1 MKKYLIF
8 IALILATCYWLN
20 SSTAYYGQF
29 YDGTGARDS
38 VWMNVSTFDTL
49 GYEINADSV
58 WFHRFYR
65 TTLIDST
72 ILTGAGTRTGY
83 YLTGKRA
90 FDETNYGEY
99 NVKLRWKVQGK
110 YFTKPESYTVF
121 PSDTSNIK
129 TMLTNNSFA
138 QTGTDKIWRLRGL
151 AIRGTTGSDTALIA
165 AGIGYGIGLFISGGA
180 TGADGIY
187 ALGGGTGAGLHAKGG
202 TGDGAEGIFAE
213 GTGSGPGIYGLG
225 GSSGSGLQV
234 IGQGSASG
242 IRADGG
248 SSGNGITATGFS
260 SGSGIRAIKGSTGYD
275 IYGNIQG
282 NLLGSVN
289 SVTSGVTVSTNN
301 DKTNYQLASGQVISR
316 ADSVTGVGRISS
328 NLDKTNYSLNSNY
341 LTKAD
346 SGSTGASYLRAKY
359 IEDKIGYRLS
369 AQGQADIWINDTTGE
384 NSGWAG
390 FFKGR
395 LDANVSS
402 RFAPGDSGIIARAP
416 WDNDLI
422 AQAQRR
428 IRYVDSLGEE
438 ISGGGTATNPDTIAN
453 HVWIWDSRTLTSGAG
468 AGTNQ
473 VVITTKQSS
482 DSTPIASVQVQI
494 LNYEQTATAG
504 LLTTNPSG
512 QATFALDNAIYKVR
526 MFKPGWQFTVPE
538 SLVVSG
544 NSSVTFYASVFDP
557 GLPPSAELCRVYG
570 WIKDL
575 KGLPVVGAVI
585 DAKIAS
591 TPLRYQSVL
600 ISPYYRTTNT
610 DSEGYWYLDLYPNSK
625 LSPSS
630 TQYDFTIYIPYG
642 TILKLKNTVP
652 EQSSWELG
660 W

>member
-1 MKKYLIF
+1 MKKIRLI
-8 IALILATCYWLN
+8 ILISILILCWYFN
-20 SSTAYYGQF
+20 SIGFYGTF
-29 YDGTGARDS
+29 YDGTGARDT
-38 VWMNVSTFDTL
+38 VWMNVATFDTL
-49 GYEINADSV
+49 GQQTNADSV
-58 WFHRFYR
+58 WFIRHYR
-65 TTLIDST
+65 TTAIDTVIMST
-72 ILTGAGTRTGY
+72 ATAGTGY
-83 YLTGKRA
+83 YITGKRA
-90 FDETNYGEY
+90 FDGTNYGDY
-99 NVKLRWKVQGK
+99 TVRIRWKSQTK
-110 YFTKPESYTVF
+110 YFGKTESYTVF

-138 QTGTDKIWRLRGL
+138 QIGTDKIWRLRGL
-151 AIRGTTGSDTALIA
+151 AIRGTSGDDTAFIA
-165 AGIGYGIGLFISGGA
+165 QGYGYGMGVLAGGGS
-180 TGADGIY
+180 TGADGFY
-187 ALGGGTGAGLHAKGG
+187 ALGGGTGAGFHSVGG
-202 TGDGAEGIFAE
+202 SGDGAEGIFAE

-248 SSGNGITATGFS
+248 SSGNGITVTGFS
-260 SGSGIRAIKGSTGYD
+260 SGSGIRVVKGSTGYD

-301 DKTNYQLASGQVISR
+301 DKTDYQLASGQVISR

-346 SGSTGASYLRAKY
+346 SGSTGTSYLRAKY

-369 AQGQADIWINDTTGE
+369 AQGQADVWINDTTGE

-438 ISGGGTATNPDTIAN
+438 LSGGGSAANPDTIAN

-482 DSTPIASVQVQI
+482 DSTPIASVQMQV

-544 NSSVTFYASVFDP
+544 NSSATFYASVFDP

-585 DAKIAS
+585 DAKIVS